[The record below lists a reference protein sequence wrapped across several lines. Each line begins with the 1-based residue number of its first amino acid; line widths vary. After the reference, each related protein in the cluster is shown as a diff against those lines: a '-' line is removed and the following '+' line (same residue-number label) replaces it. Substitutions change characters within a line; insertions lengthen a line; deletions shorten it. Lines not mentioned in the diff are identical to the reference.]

1 MGTRSGAAAR
11 TARVF
16 TPWGLRVQVAGTPG
30 GARAAGGGAAGAVES
45 WLVWDSSQL
54 FFPQGHKHSSLVSGS
69 HSKKKKKGR
78 RELLEKLRIPPPSP
92 GTVLTSLHEA
102 EEVPSA
108 PMAP

>member
-16 TPWGLRVQVAGTPG
+16 TPWGLSAGRWNAR

-69 HSKKKKKGR
+69 HSKKKKRK
-78 RELLEKLRIPPPSP
+78 
-92 GTVLTSLHEA
+92 T
-102 EEVPSA
+102 
-108 PMAP
+108 

>member
-69 HSKKKKKGR
+69 HSKKKKKKKEDVNYWR
-78 RELLEKLRIPPPSP
+78 NDEFPLRHQEHS
-92 GTVLTSLHEA
+92 
-102 EEVPSA
+102 
-108 PMAP
+108 

>member
-1 MGTRSGAAAR
+1 MGTRSGAAAHGQGVHPLGAEGAGR
-11 TARVF
+11 WNAR
-16 TPWGLRVQVAGTPG
+16 

-92 GTVLTSLHEA
+92 GTLLTSLHEA